1 MDTIIH
7 DKSSTSYIKHIYK
20 TFILPLI
27 KMYTVNRKNLNFILK
42 GPLFLIF

>member
-7 DKSSTSYIKHIYK
+7 DKSSTSYDNQIYK

-27 KMYTVNRKNLNFILK
+27 EVYNVIGGIST
-42 GPLFLIF
+42 PS